1 MNRDNLND
9 YCHKY
14 VILLRALK
22 NGGTSMEAFSI
33 LIILAIA
40 VTIMEVF
47 VAIFLVKKHG
57 MSVWRTLYTSV
68 PVVVIVWVVA
78 FIYT

>member
-1 MNRDNLND
+1 
-9 YCHKY
+9 
-14 VILLRALK
+14 
-22 NGGTSMEAFSI
+22 MEAFSI